1 MVLLDVDE
9 KVAITIEGKTYE
21 KKNRGIAELNNYD
34 AFDTMYIRKYYPQYK
49 IVRTVVLYGG
59 LSMGVL
65 DMEVGFLLNEN
76 GKPILG
82 IDAPKLF
89 TKAIRNLLDYWR

>member
-1 MVLLDVDE
+1 
-9 KVAITIEGKTYE
+9 
-21 KKNRGIAELNNYD
+21 
-34 AFDTMYIRKYYPQYK
+34 
-49 IVRTVVLYGG
+49 
-59 LSMGVL
+59 MGVL

>member
-1 MVLLDVDE
+1 
-9 KVAITIEGKTYE
+9 
-21 KKNRGIAELNNYD
+21 
-34 AFDTMYIRKYYPQYK
+34 MYIRKYYPQYK